1 MNSPL
6 IDEIRPPPS
15 PFMYC
20 MFHSVFYT
28 WTIPNHFFKN
38 FCVGWLPLLS
48 LLKSIAKG
56 STDQDVACLNIIKL
70 FCVFLQ
76 VAHFPRHS
84 LQYQSCFLEFVLWYC
99 LSAQQIISNSEAAML
114 WTLPFMSSNLQGGF
128 GLVGLV
134 YWVLFLRFG
143 LVGFV
148 SWVWFGRFGFI
159 DTEW

>member
-6 IDEIRPPPS
+6 IDEIRPPLPIYVLYVS
-15 PFMYC
+15 QC
-20 MFHSVFYT
+20 LLHLDNTKS
-28 WTIPNHFFKN
+28 FFKS
-38 FCVGWLPLLS
+38 FGVGWLPLLS

-76 VAHFPRHS
+76 VAHFPRQGTS

-114 WTLPFMSSNLQGGF
+114 STLPFMSSNLQGGF
-128 GLVGLV
+128 GLVG
-134 YWVLFLRFG
+134 
-143 LVGFV
+143 FV
-148 SWVWFGRFGFI
+148 SWIWFGRFGFI
-159 DTEW
+159 DSEW